1 MKELLRTNDVVYLS
15 YVRHILNEAEIGF
28 MVLDEFV
35 SAVEG
40 SINAIPRRVM
50 VDESD
55 IELARKL
62 ISNDSL
68 TISG

>member
-28 MVLDEFV
+28 MVLDEYV

>member
-28 MVLDEFV
+28 VVLDEYV

>member
-28 MVLDEFV
+28 MVLDEYV
-35 SAVEG
+35 STVEG

>member
-68 TISG
+68 TIS